1 MSTDISKVKALTFD
15 VFGTVVDW
23 RSSITQ
29 EGTRLGT
36 EKGVE
41 ADWARFA
48 DAWRGGYE
56 PAMRRVRTAE
66 HPWTK
71 IDVLHRTILDGLLD
85 EYRLSSL
92 TEDEKDDLNRVWHRL
107 DPWPDAI
114 AGLERMKGGFV
125 IAALSNGNM
134 ALLTNM
140 AKNAGLPWDCILSAE
155 LARHYKPDPEVYQ
168 TAADFLGLRP
178 DQVMMVAAH
187 AHDLEGARAA
197 GLRTAFVHRPLEFG
211 PDRTIE
217 MPAHG
222 TFDLTATDFL
232 DLAAQLGA

>member
-1 MSTDISKVKALTFD
+1 MSIDISKVDALTFD

-29 EGTRLGT
+29 EGSRLGT
-36 EKGVE
+36 EKGVD

-48 DAWRGGYE
+48 DAWRSGYE
-56 PAMRRVRTAE
+56 PAMRRVRTGE
-66 HPWTK
+66 SPWTK

-85 EYRLSSL
+85 NYGLSSL
-92 TEDEKDDLNRVWHRL
+92 TEDEKDVLNRVWHRL

-114 AGLERMKGGFV
+114 AGLEHMKDGFV

-168 TAADFLGLRP
+168 IAADLLGLRP

-187 AHDLEGARAA
+187 AHDLEGAKEA

-211 PDRTIE
+211 PDRTID
-217 MPAHG
+217 MPAAG

-232 DLAAQLGA
+232 DLAAQLGT

>member
-29 EGTRLGT
+29 EGTSLGA

-41 ADWARFA
+41 ADWTRFA

-56 PAMRRVRTAE
+56 PAMRRVRTGE

-71 IDVLHRTILDGLLD
+71 IDVLHRAILDGLLD
-85 EYRLSSL
+85 EYGLSHL

-134 ALLTNM
+134 SMLTNM

-168 TAADFLGLRP
+168 TAADLLGLRP

-187 AHDLEGARAA
+187 GHDLEGARAA

-217 MPAHG
+217 MPALD
-222 TFDLTATDFL
+222 TFDLTATDLL
-232 DLAAQLGA
+232 DLAAQLGT